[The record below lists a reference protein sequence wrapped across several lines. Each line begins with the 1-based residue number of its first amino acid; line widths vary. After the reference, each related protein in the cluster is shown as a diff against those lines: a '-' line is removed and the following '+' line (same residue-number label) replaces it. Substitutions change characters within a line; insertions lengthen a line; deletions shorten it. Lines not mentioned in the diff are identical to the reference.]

1 MKIYNDYDDLALN
14 QLYCNAG
21 VAVLGSAAIGGIATA
36 FGASKAASA
45 QTQAANTAAATAMEM
60 YSKTRKDL
68 KPYREFGEKYA
79 GELDKRMPYLTSD
92 IDVTDEIRDPNSN
105 IGKAYN
111 FTRTQ
116 GLKAVQNAAAARGL
130 GVSGAALKGAS
141 SFATGLADNTYQNL
155 VTMERGIRG
164 DIYSRLK
171 GAVDTGVDAASKTGT
186 AGTTAANTAAQAQIG
201 AGNAQAAMWNTI
213 GGAVAN
219 AASNVG
225 GYAAYKGMYGSP
237 STPQVHPYDAAVIT

>member
-21 VAVLGSAAIGGIATA
+21 VAVLGSAVVGGISSA
-36 FGASKAASA
+36 FGASKAAKGQKDAALLA
-45 QTQAANTAAATAMEM
+45 QQTAMKM
-60 YSKTRKDL
+60 YNQTREDL
-68 KPYREFGEKYA
+68 APYRNLGENASK
-79 GELDKRMPYLTSD
+79 ELENRMPYLTSD
-92 IDVTDEIRDPNSN
+92 IDVTDEIRDPDSN

-141 SFATGLADNTYQNL
+141 TFATGLADNTYQNL
-155 VTMERGIRG
+155 VTMERNIRG

-171 GAVDTGVDAASKTGT
+171 GVVDTGVTAAAGTGT
-186 AGTTAANTAAQAQIG
+186 AGTAAAKQAGDAAIG
-201 AGNAQAAMWNTI
+201 AGNAEAAKWNTI

-219 AASNVG
+219 AASNIG
-225 GYAAYKGMYGSP
+225 GYATYKGIYGNKPNSVDMMP
-237 STPQVHPYDAAVIT
+237 SNI